1 MADLS
6 AAASQSSLKDRVCQP
21 LEPTQ
26 SVWATYLVTHHEM
39 DFDKMAL
46 EIAVGQTLG
55 TANLDVLAE
64 GEAYLAKV
72 QSVKVFEDSPR
83 RALIEIA
90 FPLPSV
96 ASDIGTLMTVIFGKI
111 SMAGAIRLVDLKLP
125 EALRSARMQGPAF
138 GVDGIRELTGVT
150 NPNHPL
156 LMCIFK
162 PSLGISPDQLSRVF
176 ESGAEAGVDCIKDDE
191 ILSDPDLDSAK
202 RRLEAILTASDKIKT
217 QHGKSPLYA
226 INLTGPADELIG
238 RARSLV
244 EHGANCFLFNY
255 LSYGLPMLAALRSAN
270 LGVPIMAHPALAGSF
285 YGSPAH
291 GISPKV
297 LFGVLPRLA
306 GADMVLYPSP
316 YGSVALQMQDALEVC
331 DALRQTCDGFKPVF
345 PVPSAGIKNTMCD
358 VILKDFGPEV
368 IINAGTGI
376 HDVPGGPAKGVPA
389 FREAIQ
395 ASIKDYPILPFET
408 SFVKAGR

>member
-6 AAASQSSLKDRVCQP
+6 AAASQSSLKERVCQP
-21 LEPTQ
+21 LDPAQ
-26 SVWATYLVTHHEM
+26 SVWATYLVTHPEM

-55 TANLDVLAE
+55 TANLDVLAQ

-72 QSVKVFEDSPR
+72 QSVRILQDLPR
-83 RALIEIA
+83 RALIEVA
-90 FPLPSV
+90 FPLPAIS
-96 ASDIGTLMTVIFGKI
+96 SDIGTLMTVIFGKI
-111 SMAGAIRLVDLKLP
+111 SMAGAIRLVDLKIP
-125 EALRSARMQGPAF
+125 QALSSPRMLGPAF
-138 GVDGIRELTGVT
+138 GADGIRALTGVT
-150 NPNHPL
+150 NPVHPL

-162 PSLGISPDQLSRVF
+162 PSLGVSPDQLARVF
-176 ESGAEAGVDCIKDDE
+176 ESVAVAGVDCIKDDE
-191 ILSDPDLDSAK
+191 ILSDADLDSAK
-202 RRLEAILTASDKIKT
+202 GRLEAILTASAKI
-217 QHGKSPLYA
+217 QSQSGKSPLYA
-226 INLTGPADELIG
+226 INLTGPADELLD
-238 RARSLV
+238 RANALV
-244 EHGANCFLFNY
+244 EQGANCFLFNY

-291 GISPKV
+291 GISPGV

-316 YGSVALQMQDALEVC
+316 YGSVALQMQDAQEVC
-331 DALRQTCDGFKPVF
+331 EALRQSWDGFKTVLPA
-345 PVPSAGIKNTMCD
+345 PSAGIKHTMCD

-376 HDVPGGPAKGVPA
+376 HDVEGGPAKGVSA

-395 ASIKDYPILPFET
+395 ASVPDYPLNIVE
-408 SFVKAGR
+408 AAR